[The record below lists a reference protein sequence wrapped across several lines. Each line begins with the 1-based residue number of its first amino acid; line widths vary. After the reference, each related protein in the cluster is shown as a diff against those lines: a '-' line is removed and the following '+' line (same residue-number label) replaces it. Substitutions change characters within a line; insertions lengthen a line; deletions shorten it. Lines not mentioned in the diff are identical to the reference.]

1 MQWRCVDSH
10 SFTFPSSYSYQHCFH
25 FTRFLAF
32 TVSGTLNYITNGTK
46 LALLTQVWFN
56 QGKAATPAPGTIHV
70 LTVLVA
76 AWAAGVVTAQRI
88 VVKVV
93 SPTVMPKQNAA
104 SLRQKQD
111 KLAPLT
117 SAAQSLVSAVQLANS
132 VPKVAN
138 PTVISRNRQAL
149 HQMFRN
155 E

>member
-1 MQWRCVDSH
+1 M
-10 SFTFPSSYSYQHCFH
+10 
-25 FTRFLAF
+25 
-32 TVSGTLNYITNGTK
+32 
-46 LALLTQVWFN
+46 
-56 QGKAATPAPGTIHV
+56 
-70 LTVLVA
+70 
-76 AWAAGVVTAQRI
+76 VTAQRI